1 MYCWD
6 FGLSCVETISI
17 VGTCIERT
25 KIGIDM
31 SYKIRVKNKEISS
44 LKDWENAF
52 NGGKLWKKGRS
63 AYSLADFMLNR
74 NGIKTITEILDRCG
88 FCGIQFLSCD
98 VEASVKFDE
107 YSRTSQ
113 RDMILIGE
121 LENREKVFITVE
133 AKVDESFGG
142 TIGCSKIDQKSNR
155 VEGLINK
162 FILHFKE
169 SDKKLRYQLLHATAA
184 TIEKG
189 SYGKAFQKSIMLTLV
204 FKTKGYGKDVDYDRN
219 KGDRNFEDFCDFM
232 QAIGA
237 NREGQSNV
245 WNLNFKGQEIT
256 FIYADI
262 EFQNLYAENQLS
274 DM

>member
-113 RDMILIGE
+113 RLFKNRLCLHWCLKQKDM
-121 LENREKVFITVE
+121 EK
-133 AKVDESFGG
+133 
-142 TIGCSKIDQKSNR
+142 
-155 VEGLINK
+155 
-162 FILHFKE
+162 
-169 SDKKLRYQLLHATAA
+169 
-184 TIEKG
+184 
-189 SYGKAFQKSIMLTLV
+189 M
-204 FKTKGYGKDVDYDRN
+204 
-219 KGDRNFEDFCDFM
+219 
-232 QAIGA
+232 
-237 NREGQSNV
+237 
-245 WNLNFKGQEIT
+245 
-256 FIYADI
+256 
-262 EFQNLYAENQLS
+262 
-274 DM
+274 